1 MNADDGVTKLI
12 EFLDKLFKKDE
23 LSEAYETYVEFNR
36 FRRTKV
42 GVSSMEDYVIE
53 FEKLYNKTKKFKM
66 ELPQPVL
73 AFKLLECSDLEMK
86 DRQLVLTGVDYDKT
100 TTLFKQMSTS
110 LKKFFGQQA
119 ASSKEMADVSGI
131 KVESVN
137 MMSEDVN
144 YARNR
149 FTGFRGNQNYRG
161 NSVNRGNGGR
171 GNFRGTFNRGRGF
184 SGGYNESL
192 YNPKPVNPDGPD
204 GQPLRCLSCD
214 SIRHLVKQC
223 PHSYENMAK
232 QKVEKAVLFT
242 GNKPQETLVLL
253 AESANSAV
261 LDSACTSTVAGETWM
276 NCYMDSL
283 EPAIRDKVVEQS
295 SDTMFKFGGGTVL
308 KSNRKVIFPCSV
320 AGVECEIE
328 ADVVESDIPLLLSKD
343 SMKKAKM
350 KLDLENDSASI
361 FGNEVQLQCTSSG
374 HYFVPIDQVKVNVE
388 ETSSALI
395 STSQSKDKLSIIE
408 KLHTQFAH
416 LSAKRLKSLLED
428 AGGYTE
434 EHLKCVDKVTENCEI
449 CKRYKKAPA
458 RPVVSLPLA
467 SEFNEVVAIDL
478 KEWKPN
484 VYFLHMIDLATRFS
498 LASVVRRKHQK

>member
-1 MNADDGVTKLI
+1 M
-12 EFLDKLFKKDE
+12 DKLFKKDE
-23 LSEAYETYVEFNR
+23 LSEAYETYVEFDR
-36 FRRTKV
+36 FRLSKV

-100 TTLFKQMSTS
+100 TTLFKQMSIS

-119 ASSKEMADVSGI
+119 ASSKEMTDVSGI

-137 MMSEDVN
+137 MMAEDVN

-161 NSVNRGNGGR
+161 YSDNRANRGR
-171 GNFRGTFNRGRGF
+171 GNFRGNFNRGRGF
-184 SGGYNESL
+184 GGGYNESL
-192 YNPKPVNPDGPD
+192 NNPKPVNPDGPD
-204 GQPLRCLSCD
+204 GQPLRCRSCD

-223 PHSYENMAK
+223 PHSYENMAR

-283 EPAIRDKVVEQS
+283 DPVYKRQS
-295 SDTMFKFGGGTVL
+295 
-308 KSNRKVIFPCSV
+308 C
-320 AGVECEIE
+320 
-328 ADVVESDIPLLLSKD
+328 
-343 SMKKAKM
+343 
-350 KLDLENDSASI
+350 
-361 FGNEVQLQCTSSG
+361 
-374 HYFVPIDQVKVNVE
+374 
-388 ETSSALI
+388 
-395 STSQSKDKLSIIE
+395 
-408 KLHTQFAH
+408 
-416 LSAKRLKSLLED
+416 
-428 AGGYTE
+428 
-434 EHLKCVDKVTENCEI
+434 
-449 CKRYKKAPA
+449 
-458 RPVVSLPLA
+458 
-467 SEFNEVVAIDL
+467 
-478 KEWKPN
+478 
-484 VYFLHMIDLATRFS
+484 
-498 LASVVRRKHQK
+498 